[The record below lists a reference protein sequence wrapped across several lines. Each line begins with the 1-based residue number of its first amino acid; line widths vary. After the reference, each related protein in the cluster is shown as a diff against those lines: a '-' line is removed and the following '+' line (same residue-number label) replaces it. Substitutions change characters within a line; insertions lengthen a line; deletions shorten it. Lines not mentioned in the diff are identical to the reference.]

1 MVLNTILPSMVGS
14 HIYRTSHSLLPIH
27 FSPGS
32 GDVLTWGWNEHGMCG
47 TGNEENVLTPY
58 MLQVPV
64 DKRAETVLV
73 GSGAG
78 HTMLVVRDNQIF
90 E

>member
-1 MVLNTILPSMVGS
+1 
-14 HIYRTSHSLLPIH
+14 
-27 FSPGS
+27 
-32 GDVLTWGWNEHGMCG
+32 MCG
-47 TGNEENVLTPY
+47 TGHEENVLTPY